1 MERQSFINLVK
12 DGAIDGHRNYGILAS
27 VTIAQAI
34 LESGWGS
41 STLSVKAKNLF
52 GIKAFDDWTG
62 AYTTMDTTE
71 YYNGMRQTVSARFR
85 AYDSFNDSI
94 EDHTKLLLTERY
106 KSVREANNYKDACY
120 ALKNCGYA
128 TDPNYPQLL
137 ITLIEQNNLT
147 QYDDNKTNTTPAISN
162 TDTTYAVKSGDTLS
176 GIAEKYGTTYQH
188 LAEINGISNPNL
200 IYPGQVI
207 KINGATTNTKTY
219 TVKSGDTLS
228 DIAAMYGTT
237 YQHLASINGI
247 SNPNLIY
254 VGQVIKIA

>member
-12 DGAIDGHRNYGILAS
+12 DGAIDSHRNHGILAS

-71 YYNGMRQTVSARFR
+71 YYNGMRQTVTARFR
-85 AYDSFNDSI
+85 AYDSFNESI
-94 EDHTKLLLTERY
+94 KDHTKLLLTERY
-106 KSVREANNYKDACY
+106 RAVREASNYRDACY

-128 TDPNYPQLL
+128 TDPSYPQLL

-147 QYDDNKTNTTPAISN
+147 QYDDNKPNTAPATST
-162 TDTTYAVKSGDTLS
+162 TDTTYTVKAGDTLS

-188 LAEINGISNPNL
+188 LAQINGISNPNL

-207 KINGATTNTKTY
+207 KINGTTTNTTTY

-228 DIAAMYGTT
+228 GIAAMYGTT
-237 YQHLASINGI
+237 YQHLANINGI

>member
-71 YYNGMRQTVSARFR
+71 YYNGMRQTVTARFR

-94 EDHTKLLLTERY
+94 KDHTKLLLTERY
-106 KSVREANNYKDACY
+106 RAVREACNHRDACY

-128 TDPNYPQLL
+128 TDPSYPQLL

-147 QYDDNKTNTTPAISN
+147 QYDDNKPNTAPATSN
-162 TDTTYAVKSGDTLS
+162 TDTTYTVKAGDTLS

-207 KINGATTNTKTY
+207 KINGSSTNTTTY

-228 DIAAMYGTT
+228 GIAAMYGTT
-237 YQHLASINGI
+237 YQHLADINGI

>member
-1 MERQSFINLVK
+1 MEKQSFISLVK
-12 DGAIDGHRNYGILAS
+12 DGAIDSHRNHGILAS

-71 YYNGMRQTVSARFR
+71 YYNGMRQTVTARFR
-85 AYDSFNDSI
+85 AYDSFNESI
-94 EDHTKLLLTERY
+94 KDHTKLLLTERY
-106 KSVREANNYKDACY
+106 RAVREASNYRDACY
-120 ALKNCGYA
+120 ALKSCGYA

-207 KINGATTNTKTY
+207 KINGSSTNTTTY

-228 DIAAMYGTT
+228 GIAAMYGTT

-254 VGQVIKIA
+254 VGQIIKIA

>member
-41 STLSVKAKNLF
+41 SILSVKAKNLF
-52 GIKAFDDWTG
+52 GI
-62 AYTTMDTTE
+62 DTTE
-71 YYNGMRQTVSARFR
+71 YYNGMRQTVTARFR

-106 KSVREANNYKDACY
+106 KSVREASNYRDACY

-147 QYDDNKTNTTPAISN
+147 QYDSNISGSTSQPCSENTYT
-162 TDTTYAVKSGDTLS
+162 VKSGDTLS

-188 LAEINGISNPNL
+188 LAQINGISNPNL

-207 KINGATTNTKTY
+207 KINEATTNTTTY

-228 DIAAMYGTT
+228 GIAAMYGTT
-237 YQHLASINGI
+237 YQHLANINGI

>member
-1 MERQSFINLVK
+1 MEKQSFINLVK
-12 DGAIDGHRNYGILAS
+12 DGAIDGHRNHGILAS

-52 GIKAFDDWTG
+52 GIKAFEDWTG

-71 YYNGMRQTVSARFR
+71 YYNGMRQTVTARFR

-94 EDHTKLLLTERY
+94 KDHTKLLLTERY
-106 KSVREANNYKDACY
+106 RTVREASNYKDACY

-137 ITLIEQNNLT
+137 ITLIEENNLT
-147 QYDDNKTNTTPAISN
+147 QYDSN
-162 TDTTYAVKSGDTLS
+162 TSGPISQPCNEDTYIVKSGDTLS
-176 GIAEKYGTTYQH
+176 DIAAAYGTTYQH

-207 KINGATTNTKTY
+207 KINGSSINTTTY

-228 DIAAMYGTT
+228 AIAAMYGTT
-237 YQHLASINGI
+237 YQHLANINGI

>member
-1 MERQSFINLVK
+1 MEKENFINLVK
-12 DGAIDGHRNYGILAS
+12 DGAIDGHENHGIFAS

-62 AYTTMDTTE
+62 AYVTMDTTE
-71 YYNGMRQTVSARFR
+71 YYNGMRQTISSRFR

-94 EDHTKLLLTERY
+94 KDHTKLLLTERY
-106 KSVREANNYKDACY
+106 RAVREASNYKDACY

-147 QYDDNKTNTTPAISN
+147 QYDNKNSKGTDNNLT
-162 TDTTYAVKSGDTLS
+162 TTYTVQIGDTLSGIASKYGTTYQHLAELNGITNPNVIYPGQVIKINGTTTNNVTTYTVKSGDTLS
-176 GIAEKYGTTYQH
+176 GIASKYGTTYQH
-188 LAEINGISNPNL
+188 LAELNGIANPNL
-200 IYPGQVI
+200 INIGQVI
-207 KINGATTNTKTY
+207 I
-219 TVKSGDTLS
+219 
-228 DIAAMYGTT
+228 
-237 YQHLASINGI
+237 
-247 SNPNLIY
+247 
-254 VGQVIKIA
+254 IK

>member
-1 MERQSFINLVK
+1 MEKQSFINLVK
-12 DGAIDGHRNYGILAS
+12 DGAIDGHRNHGILAS

-52 GIKAFDDWTG
+52 GIKAFDDWAG

-85 AYDSFNDSI
+85 AYNSFNDSI
-94 EDHTKLLLTERY
+94 KDHTKLLLTERY
-106 KSVREANNYKDACY
+106 KAVREATNYKDACY

-147 QYDDNKTNTTPAISN
+147 RYDSN
-162 TDTTYAVKSGDTLS
+162 TSGPISQPCNGDTYIVKSGDTLS
-176 GIAEKYGTTYQH
+176 DIAAAYSTTYQH
-188 LAEINGISNPNL
+188 LAQINGISNPNL

-207 KINGATTNTKTY
+207 KINGSSTNTTTY

-228 DIAAMYGTT
+228 GIAAMYGTT
-237 YQHLASINGI
+237 YQHLANINGI

>member
-1 MERQSFINLVK
+1 MEKQSFINLVK
-12 DGAIDGHRNYGILAS
+12 DGAIDGHKNHGLLAS

-34 LESGWGS
+34 LEGGWGS
-41 STLSVKAKNLF
+41 STLSIKAKNLF

-71 YYNGMRQTVSARFR
+71 YYNGMRQTVTARFR

-94 EDHTKLLLTERY
+94 KDHTKLLLTERY
-106 KSVREANNYKDACY
+106 RAVREASNYKDACY
-120 ALKNCGYA
+120 AVKNCGYA

-147 QYDDNKTNTTPAISN
+147 KYDNNKTNTAPVPST
-162 TDTTYAVKSGDTLS
+162 TDTTYTVKSGDTLS

-188 LAEINGISNPNL
+188 LADINGISNPNL

-207 KINGATTNTKTY
+207 KINGATTNNTTY

-228 DIAAMYGTT
+228 GIAAMYGTT
-237 YQHLASINGI
+237 YQHLANINGI

-254 VGQVIKIA
+254 VGQIIKIA